1 MSYTVKKNRT
11 YEARIYIGSRARYVG
26 PLFTFSELRDAI
38 GKYQHEKGLD
48 VCGPVRITPTTY
60 VWDDYMEDGWEIA
73 VIDYPRHSK
82 CHIVLYDFMY
92 NLAVYLLERFKQNRI
107 SIVFPD
113 ETVMLESDEAEAK
126 KHKGEESAAS
136 NQS

>member
-1 MSYTVKKNRT
+1 MNYTVKKNRN
-11 YEARIYIGSRARYVG
+11 YEARIYIGSRARYIG
-26 PLFTFSELRDAI
+26 PLFTFSELRTAI
-38 GKYQHEKGLD
+38 SKYQHEKGLD
-48 VCGPVRITPTTY
+48 VCNPVRITPTTY

-73 VIDYPRHSK
+73 VIDYPRQPKS
-82 CHIVLYDFMY
+82 HIVLHDFAYD
-92 NLAVYLLERFKQNRI
+92 LGVHLLERFHQNRI

-113 ETVMLESDEAEAK
+113 EIVMLESDEAET